1 MKKFFLFFTLFMAA
15 VAVSASEK
23 IAISDI
29 AGGKFAA
36 RYVSGIRPIPG
47 TSLYA
52 RISSD
57 GKQIVEYSFKTGK
70 QTRVLFDVANTM
82 GSKVSSFDG
91 YVMSPDGL
99 RMLIQTK
106 TEPIYRRSFKAQYY
120 IYTIASRK
128 LEPLS
133 VNGPQQVPTW
143 SPDGMQIS
151 FVRNNN
157 IFLVK
162 LLYDNAESQVTKD
175 GEFNKVIN
183 GVPDWVNEEEFGLSS
198 ALTFT
203 ADGTMICWVK
213 YDETDV
219 KTYSLQMFQGQKPA
233 LTEYADYP
241 GLYSYKYPKAGQDN
255 SKVSVWSY
263 DIKSH
268 KAMKL
273 QVPLDADGYI
283 PRIKAT
289 SDASRLLVLTLN
301 RHQDELNIY
310 SVNPRTTVA
319 SLVVK
324 EKSDKY
330 VKEEVLSGLKIGKN
344 TILMPSDR
352 SGYMNLYLYNM
363 NGQLLRTIG
372 DGTYD
377 ITENYGYN
385 EANGDVF
392 YQAASINPHDR
403 QVLVSHKN
411 GKTAR
416 LTNQEGWNSAVFAG
430 DYSYFINTWSN
441 YDTPYVFTVR
451 DAAGKVLSTPEDN
464 KKLRETIAQYGW
476 TKKEPFTFTTSEGVK
491 LDGWMVKPADF
502 DASRKYPVILFQYS
516 GPGSQQVKNSWS
528 SGMMGQGGA
537 FDFYFAQQGFI
548 VACVDGR
555 GTGGR
560 GSEFEKCTY
569 LKIGDLESK
578 DQVETAIYMAS
589 LPYVDKDNI
598 GIWGW
603 SYGGF
608 NTLMS
613 MSEGRGV
620 FKAGVAVAPPTSWK
634 YYDSIYTERYMRTPK
649 ENPDG
654 YNVNPI
660 VRAPK
665 LHGALLICHGLADD
679 NVHPQNTFEYA
690 EALVQA
696 DKDFRELYYTNR
708 NHSIFGGNT
717 RNHLMRQIA
726 NFFITEMKK

>member
-1 MKKFFLFFTLFMAA
+1 
-15 VAVSASEK
+15 
-23 IAISDI
+23 
-29 AGGKFAA
+29 
-36 RYVSGIRPIPG
+36 
-47 TSLYA
+47 
-52 RISSD
+52 
-57 GKQIVEYSFKTGK
+57 
-70 QTRVLFDVANTM
+70 
-82 GSKVSSFDG
+82 
-91 YVMSPDGL
+91 MSPDGL

-143 SPDGMQIS
+143 SPDGMQVS

-241 GLYSYKYPKAGQDN
+241 GLYSYKYPKAGQAN

-330 VKEEVLSGLKIGKN
+330 VK
-344 TILMPSDR
+344 
-352 SGYMNLYLYNM
+352 
-363 NGQLLRTIG
+363 
-372 DGTYD
+372 
-377 ITENYGYN
+377 
-385 EANGDVF
+385 
-392 YQAASINPHDR
+392 
-403 QVLVSHKN
+403 
-411 GKTAR
+411 
-416 LTNQEGWNSAVFAG
+416 
-430 DYSYFINTWSN
+430 
-441 YDTPYVFTVR
+441 
-451 DAAGKVLSTPEDN
+451 
-464 KKLRETIAQYGW
+464 
-476 TKKEPFTFTTSEGVK
+476 
-491 LDGWMVKPADF
+491 
-502 DASRKYPVILFQYS
+502 
-516 GPGSQQVKNSWS
+516 
-528 SGMMGQGGA
+528 
-537 FDFYFAQQGFI
+537 
-548 VACVDGR
+548 
-555 GTGGR
+555 
-560 GSEFEKCTY
+560 
-569 LKIGDLESK
+569 
-578 DQVETAIYMAS
+578 
-589 LPYVDKDNI
+589 
-598 GIWGW
+598 
-603 SYGGF
+603 
-608 NTLMS
+608 
-613 MSEGRGV
+613 
-620 FKAGVAVAPPTSWK
+620 
-634 YYDSIYTERYMRTPK
+634 
-649 ENPDG
+649 
-654 YNVNPI
+654 
-660 VRAPK
+660 
-665 LHGALLICHGLADD
+665 
-679 NVHPQNTFEYA
+679 
-690 EALVQA
+690 
-696 DKDFRELYYTNR
+696 
-708 NHSIFGGNT
+708 
-717 RNHLMRQIA
+717 
-726 NFFITEMKK
+726 

>member
-36 RYVSGIRPIPG
+36 RYVSGIRLIPG

-143 SPDGMQIS
+143 SPDGMQVS

-241 GLYSYKYPKAGQDN
+241 GLYSYKYPKAGQAN

-430 DYSYFINTWSN
+430 DYSYFINTWSD

-569 LKIGDLESK
+569 LKIGELESK

-726 NFFITEMKK
+726 KFFITEMKK